1 MTHDADRDRASDR
14 TLNSTLDKTSDHASD
29 VAPEFWQGVEEFNR
43 QQFYQCHDTL
53 EAIWMAA
60 VEPQKTFYQGILQVA
75 VALYHLGNQNQRGAV
90 ILLGEG
96 IHRLRR
102 YGPTYADVDLDSFV
116 RQSAA
121 LLSQLQQAD
130 AAQVAA
136 IALAMSEPCGT
147 LPEGIELP
155 CLVKVV
161 ADTEPDFGISR

>member
-1 MTHDADRDRASDR
+1 MSAMTNDADRDRASD
-14 TLNSTLDKTSDHASD
+14 HASD
-29 VAPEFWQGVEEFNR
+29 VVPEFWQGVEEFNQ

-53 EAIWMAA
+53 EAIWMTA

-102 YGPTYADVDLDSFV
+102 YGPSYANVDLDGFV
-116 RQSAA
+116 RQSTA

-130 AAQVAA
+130 ATQVAA
-136 IALAMSEPCGT
+136 IALAMSEPRGT

-155 CLVKVV
+155 YLMKVG